1 MVCNWFKVS
10 LLMDS
15 VNMYLSTYGVPT
27 CQGRASC
34 HLALNVWIGEGL
46 GNHLLQPLSPVT

>member
-15 VNMYLSTYGVPT
+15 VNMYLSTCGVPT

-34 HLALNVWIGEGL
+34 HLALNAWIGEGL